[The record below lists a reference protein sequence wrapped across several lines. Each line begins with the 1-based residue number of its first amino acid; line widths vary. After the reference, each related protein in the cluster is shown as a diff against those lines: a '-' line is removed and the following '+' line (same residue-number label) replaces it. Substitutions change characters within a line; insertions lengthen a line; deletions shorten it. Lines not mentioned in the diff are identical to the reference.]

1 MYGPNSVGKLFLIAK
16 IYLKKEKE
24 KEKAKTELIFLS

>member
-24 KEKAKTELIFLS
+24 KAKTELIFLS